1 MMDLTGSGRL
11 MVKTVTRKKDGRVI
25 EEITESDVIDGVVQ
39 EGTTTV
45 IESREVKNGNL
56 S

>member
-1 MMDLTGSGRL
+1 MDLTGDGRL
-11 MVKTVTRKKDGRVI
+11 TVKTVTRKRDGRII

-39 EGTTTV
+39 DGITTV